1 MPLVKEAYHLVSE
14 LEEII
19 SDRVGHVQTRSIL
32 LFLIFSCAVYAGV
45 KSIVRLYFHP
55 LSKIPGPKLAAVS
68 GWYDF
73 YYNVIRDGTYSSY
86 WPLMHKKYDSPV
98 IRIGVNHVHIADEDV
113 YHDIYCSGTEYFK
126 DPVFYERL
134 GLDGAGLTMTDPIQH
149 RAYKNVVGSLF
160 STRMTDTLG
169 DIMVAEVQRAADCMS
184 RRAQEGHSVTIQ
196 RAYRSISADMVC
208 ELMFGKSL
216 NLANNPDNYH
226 DLLQSVDRF
235 SAITWPK
242 QYFPIINKL
251 IAASPTVL
259 VNRVL
264 PGFLGYRAKLM
275 DWYEESRVRRA
286 LGQPS
291 GKHQTFYDLVIN
303 SKWDTGQPGPDPDIL
318 VNDSLNYIIAGMD
331 TTSYTLAYATYHILS
346 SKDVRDKLDQE
357 LDEAA
362 PFIRTSMDL
371 RKIERLPYVTAI
383 IKEALRISV
392 AAPGGLPRLVPKQGL
407 KVGNTFIP
415 GGTVIFFSHRTVQ
428 MSAKIFPRPDEFIP
442 ERWLGRKGQE
452 LEKWNIAFSKGPR
465 SCIGINLAY
474 LEMYAS
480 IAYMFSRFEMEL
492 VETDKSS
499 IKSFDRFAARTKSQV
514 KVKILKD
521 RWKDKEKWND
531 CP

>member
-1 MPLVKEAYHLVSE
+1 MPLVKEAYHTAIDLREVVSSSVE
-14 LEEII
+14 
-19 SDRVGHVQTRSIL
+19 HAQTRSIV
-32 LFLIFSCAVYAGV
+32 LFLFLSCAVYTGV
-45 KSIVRLYFHP
+45 KSIARLYFHP
-55 LSKIPGPKLAAVS
+55 LSNIPGPMLAAIS

-73 YYNVIRDGTYSSY
+73 YYNVIHDGTYSSH
-86 WPLMHKKYDSPV
+86 WPRMHKKYDSSV

-113 YHDIYCSGTEYFK
+113 YHNIYCSGTEYFK
-126 DPVFYERL
+126 DPDFYDRL
-134 GLDGAGLTMTDPIQH
+134 GLDGAGLTMTDPVQH
-149 RAYKNVVGSLF
+149 RAYKNVVGPLF

-169 DIMVAEVQRAADCMS
+169 DIMVAEVRRAADCMS

-196 RAYRSISADMVC
+196 RVYRSISADMVC

-216 NLANNPDNYH
+216 NLADNPDKYH

-251 IAASPTVL
+251 IAASPTAL
-259 VNRVL
+259 VNQFL
-264 PGFLGYRAKLM
+264 PGFLGYRAKFM
-275 DWYEESRVRRA
+275 DWYEESRDRRA
-286 LGQPS
+286 LGQPFK
-291 GKHQTFYDLVIN
+291 KHQTFYDLIIN
-303 SKWDTGQPGPDPDIL
+303 NKWDTGQSGPDPEIV
-318 VNDSLNYIIAGMD
+318 VNDSLNYVIAGMD
-331 TTSYTLAYATYHILS
+331 TTSYTLAFATYYILS
-346 SKDVRDKLDQE
+346 SKDVRDKLGQE
-357 LDEAA
+357 LEDAA
-362 PFIRTSMDL
+362 PFIRTCIDL

-407 KVGNTFIP
+407 RVGNTFIP

-428 MSAKIFPRPDEFIP
+428 MSANIFPKPDEFIP

-452 LEKWNIAFSKGPR
+452 LEKWNVAFSKGPR

-492 VETDKSS
+492 VETDKSC
-499 IKSFDRFAARTKSQV
+499 IESFDRFAARTKSQV
-514 KVKILKD
+514 KVKILRD
-521 RWKDKEKWND
+521 RWKDEEERNE
-531 CP
+531 